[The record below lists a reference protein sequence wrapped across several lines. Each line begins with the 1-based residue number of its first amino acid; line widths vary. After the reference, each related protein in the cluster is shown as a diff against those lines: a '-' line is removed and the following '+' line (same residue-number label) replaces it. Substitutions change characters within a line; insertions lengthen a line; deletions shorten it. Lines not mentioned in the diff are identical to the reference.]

1 MNAMSATQALSAGVP
16 NYLESWIFRRRWL
29 RQLKAAA
36 RVQSGA
42 ATLAKAETAPLE
54 AEVPA
59 HVAPPTPREAATL
72 LAEMAGCFSTELDR
86 AIQASSNLHRRK
98 LTSLTANF
106 QEALANAQS
115 ALGCYAEG
123 GHIAPELRESAA
135 RIAVLL
141 DDLQTNIPV
150 WHLARGLQLFAGD
163 CQRLARTAA
172 AEG

>member
-1 MNAMSATQALSAGVP
+1 MDAMPATQALSAGVP

-36 RVQSGA
+36 RVQTETTTIAKVGA
-42 ATLAKAETAPLE
+42 AVLE
-54 AEVPA
+54 VEPA
-59 HVAPPTPREAATL
+59 ASVEPPTPREAAKL

-86 AIQASSNLHRRK
+86 ASRESSNLHRRK
-98 LTSLTANF
+98 LTGLTANF
-106 QEALANAQS
+106 QEALENAQS
-115 ALGCYAEG
+115 ALGSYADG
-123 GHIAPELRESAA
+123 GEIAPGLRESAA

-141 DDLQTNIPV
+141 DELQTNIPV

-172 AEG
+172 AQA